1 MQIREESTAAPF
13 DTRVATLVEAL
24 QQWLGD
30 RGRPSLSMES
40 SKKSSFESLEKFK
53 KSGLESVQQW
63 ALQQQWLS
71 DHQWQWSPYGHDQEG
86 KAEASK
92 GGKDVQSPQASGL
105 SLSKVLEEPGAME
118 VLAHIVL
125 NGDSDMTISNESQA
139 AALEVF
145 LRRTYGTQYTLLP
158 SAPSKDDVFLWR
170 RLHPDPK
177 IMASVGLQEEE
188 VGIGGGKG
196 LGLGAG
202 GEGMLTGSWAFK
214 VCHVVP
220 FCPLSHLLIASFT
233 SLRSPLLHRYD
244 YKSGS

>member
-1 MQIREESTAAPF
+1 ME
-13 DTRVATLVEAL
+13 VL
-24 QQWLGD
+24 QQWLED
-30 RGRPSLSMES
+30 RGRPSLSSEN
-40 SKKSSFESLEKFK
+40 SKKGGFESLEKFK
-53 KSGLESVQQW
+53 KSGLDSVQQW

-71 DHQWQWSPYGHDQEG
+71 DHQWQWSPYGHDEEG

-92 GGKDVQSPQASGL
+92 GGTDVHSSGL

-125 NGDSDMTISNESQA
+125 NGDSDVTISNEIQA

-170 RLHPDPK
+170 RLHPDPR

-220 FCPLSHLLIASFT
+220 SFPLSHLLIASLT